1 MSKKSISRLH
11 SFRHSVRGIKVFLQE
26 PNALIH
32 VALAAVAVA
41 LGVYFQIST
50 MEWVAVVLAI
60 SMVLGAEAMN
70 TGIEKAVDL
79 ASPDWHATAGQA
91 KDVAAAAVLIC
102 SIGAAVVGALIF
114 VPKLV

>member
-1 MSKKSISRLH
+1 M
-11 SFRHSVRGIKVFLQE
+11 RGIKVFLQE

-32 VALAAVAVA
+32 VVLAAVAVA

-114 VPKLV
+114 VPKLF

>member
-1 MSKKSISRLH
+1 M
-11 SFRHSVRGIKVFLQE
+11 RGIKVVLQE
-26 PNALIH
+26 PNAIIH
-32 VALAAVAVA
+32 VVLAAAAVA

-114 VPKLV
+114 VPKLF